1 MRKSKPNRVWVVRRG
16 GIPRGAGAGIRAQW
30 AAVRTE
36 VSRKGSE
43 PCPEGDEGGVW
54 GGRRLTPGVQLSP
67 EWGGGQYHWEVS
79 PEFQQVG
86 VGGKGVA
93 SVPYL
98 PRSAARPGGSGWQ
111 TRTRRWP
118 GGHVAPSGPTW
129 LQTRRRPRLEVRPQ
143 LPQRPGALE
152 GGGGVYTTQ
161 NSAEPGGGGAG
172 SARVECVACAAWTPV
187 PSAAH
192 PSAVTGGPAG
202 RTAGGP
208 GCGASWGGEAG
219 AGGPGETT
227 LRPSQRV
234 CTFSTPLFSSSVA
247 GSRRSASSSSPG
259 FTVLPGL

>member
-1 MRKSKPNRVWVVRRG
+1 MKKSKPDRVWVVRRG
-16 GIPRGAGAGIRAQW
+16 AIPRGAGAGIRAQR

-43 PCPEGDEGGVW
+43 PCPEGGEGGVW
-54 GGRRLTPGVQLSP
+54 GGRRLAPGVQLSP

-143 LPQRPGALE
+143 QAQQHPSSCRRAPAHLE
-152 GGGGVYTTQ
+152 V
-161 NSAEPGGGGAG
+161 GAG
-172 SARVECVACAAWTPV
+172 STPPKIV
-187 PSAAH
+187 PSPVGEGRAA
-192 PSAVTGGPAG
+192 PA
-202 RTAGGP
+202 
-208 GCGASWGGEAG
+208 
-219 AGGPGETT
+219 
-227 LRPSQRV
+227 
-234 CTFSTPLFSSSVA
+234 SSV
-247 GSRRSASSSSPG
+247 
-259 FTVLPGL
+259 